1 MFNNLIE
8 SKAKKSKS
16 AGGTVMS
23 VVIHSVVA
31 LAAVYA
37 TASAGIEA
45 EKNRQENIKFIE
57 TPKAKEVE
65 VKKEEPPPPEKVAVI
80 PPPKGFQVL
89 RAPVEI
95 PIEIPKIDLS
105 RRVTNEE
112 DFSGKGVAGG
122 TATGVVGGKP
132 IDLTS
137 NQTYFS
143 FQVEKQVEP
152 IASTQQV
159 AFPEALRSSG
169 VGGEVTGQFVVDTL
183 GKVEPGS
190 FKVLKATNDMF
201 AAAVRSHL
209 PRMRCYPA
217 EVGGRKVRQLVQQGF
232 VFNIQ
237 N

>member
-8 SKAKKSKS
+8 SKAKKDKKA
-16 AGGTVMS
+16 AGTMMS
-23 VVIHSVVA
+23 VVLHSGFI
-31 LAAVYA
+31 LLAVYA

-45 EKNRQENIKFIE
+45 EKTRQENIKFVE

-65 VKKEEPPPPEKVAVI
+65 VKKEEPPPPEKVAVV

-105 RRVTNEE
+105 KRVTNEE

-122 TATGVVGGKP
+122 TATGVAGGKP
-132 IDLTS
+132 IDLSS

-152 IASTQQV
+152 ISSTQQV

-169 VGGEVTGQFVVDTL
+169 VGGDVAAQFVVDTL
-183 GKVEPGS
+183 CRVEPGS
-190 FKVLKATNDMF
+190 FKVLKASNDLF

-209 PRMRCYPA
+209 PRMRFHPA

>member
-8 SKAKKSKS
+8 SKARKNRS

-23 VVIHSVVA
+23 VIIHSVIAV
-31 LAAVYA
+31 AAVYA

-57 TPKAKEVE
+57 TPKPKVE

-122 TATGVVGGKP
+122 TATGVVGGRP
-132 IDLTS
+132 IDLTN

-152 IASTQQV
+152 ISSTQQV

-169 VGGEVTGQFVVDTL
+169 VGGEVAAQFVVDTL
-183 GKVEPGS
+183 GRVESGS
-190 FKVLKATNDMF
+190 FKVLKATNDLF

-209 PRMRCYPA
+209 PRMRFYPA
-217 EVGGRKVRQLVQQGF
+217 EVGGRKVRQLVQQAF

>member
-16 AGGTVMS
+16 AGGTIMS
-23 VVIHSVVA
+23 VVIHSLVA
-31 LAAVYA
+31 VAAVYA

-45 EKNRQENIKFIE
+45 EKNRQENIKFVE

-65 VKKEEPPPPEKVAVI
+65 VKKEEPPPPEKIAVI

-122 TATGVVGGKP
+122 TATGVAGGRP
-132 IDLTS
+132 IDLNS

-169 VGGEVTGQFVVDTL
+169 VNGEVSAQFVVDTL
-183 GKVEPGS
+183 GRIETGS

-209 PRMRCYPA
+209 PRMRFYPA

-232 VFNIQ
+232 IFNIQ

>member
-1 MFNNLIE
+1 MFNHLIE
-8 SKAKKSKS
+8 SQPKRKKS
-16 AGGTVMS
+16 ATGTIMS
-23 VVIHSVVA
+23 IVLHSLVA
-31 LAAVYA
+31 VAAVYA
-37 TASAGIEA
+37 TASAGLDA
-45 EKNRQENIKFIE
+45 EKDRQENIKFVE

-65 VKKEEPPPPEKVAVI
+65 VKKEEPPPPEKIAVV

-95 PIEIPKIDLS
+95 PIDIPKIDLS

-122 TATGVVGGKP
+122 TATGVVGGRP

-152 IASTQQV
+152 IGSTQQV
-159 AFPEALRSSG
+159 AFPEALRSTG
-169 VGGEVTGQFVVDTL
+169 TGGEVGAQFVVDTL
-183 GKVEPGS
+183 GRIETGS
-190 FKVLKATNDMF
+190 FKVLKATNDLF
-201 AAAVRSHL
+201 ASAVRSHL
-209 PRMRCYPA
+209 PRMRFYPA
-217 EVGGRKVRQLVQQGF
+217 EVGGRKVRQLVQQNF

>member
-1 MFNNLIE
+1 MFNQLIE
-8 SKAKKSKS
+8 SRPQRKKSATGAIMSIVLHS
-16 AGGTVMS
+16 A
-23 VVIHSVVA
+23 VA
-31 LAAVYA
+31 LGAVYA

-45 EKNRQENIKFIE
+45 EKNRQENIKFVE
-57 TPKAKEVE
+57 TPKAKEV
-65 VKKEEPPPPEKVAVI
+65 VKKEEPPPPEKVAVV

-95 PIEIPKIDLS
+95 PIEIPKIDLT

-132 IDLTS
+132 IDLNS

-152 IASTQQV
+152 IGSTQQV
-159 AFPEALRSSG
+159 AFPEALRSTG
-169 VGGEVTGQFVVDTL
+169 TGGEVGAQFVVDTL
-183 GKVEPGS
+183 GRVETGS
-190 FKVLKATNDMF
+190 FKVLKATNDLF
-201 AAAVRSHL
+201 ASAVRSHL
-209 PRMRCYPA
+209 PRMRFYPA
-217 EVGGRKVRQLVQQGF
+217 EVGGRKVRQLVQQNF

>member
-1 MFNNLIE
+1 MFNRLIE
-8 SKAKKSKS
+8 SRPEKKRA
-16 AGGTVMS
+16 AGGTLMS
-23 VVIHSVVA
+23 VIIHSAIA

-45 EKNRQENIKFIE
+45 EKSRQENIKFIE

-65 VKKEEPPPPEKVAVI
+65 VKKEEPPPPDKIAVM

-89 RAPVEI
+89 RAPLEI

-122 TATGVVGGKP
+122 TASGVVGGKP

-152 IASTQQV
+152 ISSTQQV
-159 AFPEALRSSG
+159 GFPEALRSSG
-169 VGGEVTGQFVVDTL
+169 VGGEVSAQFVVDTL
-183 GKVEPGS
+183 GRIESGS
-190 FKVLKATNDMF
+190 FKVLKASNDLF
-201 AAAVRSHL
+201 ASAVRSHL
-209 PRMRCYPA
+209 PRMRFYPA
-217 EVGGRKVRQLVQQGF
+217 EVGGRKVRQLVQQAF

>member
-1 MFNNLIE
+1 MFNTLIE
-8 SKAKKSKS
+8 SKPKKDRK

-23 VVIHSVVA
+23 VVLHSVVA
-31 LAAVYA
+31 VLAVYA

-45 EKNRQENIKFIE
+45 EKSRQENIKFIE

-95 PIEIPKIDLS
+95 PIEIPEVDLS
-105 RRVTNEE
+105 KRVTREE

-122 TATGVVGGKP
+122 TATGVVGGRP

-152 IASTQQV
+152 IPSTQQV
-159 AFPEALRSSG
+159 AYPEVLRASG
-169 VGGEVTGQFVVDTL
+169 IGGTVQAQFVVDTL
-183 GKVEPGS
+183 GRIESGS
-190 FKVLKATNDMF
+190 FKVLDKSNDAF

-209 PRMRCYPA
+209 PRMRFHAA
-217 EVGGRKVRQLVQQGF
+217 EVAGRKVRQLVQQQF

>member
-8 SKAKKSKS
+8 SRPEKKRA
-16 AGGTVMS
+16 AGGTLMS
-23 VVIHSVVA
+23 VIIHSAVA
-31 LAAVYA
+31 LGAVYA

-45 EKNRQENIKFIE
+45 EKSRQENIKFIE

-65 VKKEEPPPPEKVAVI
+65 VKKDEPPPPEKIAVV

-89 RAPVEI
+89 RAPLEI

-122 TATGVVGGKP
+122 TATGVAGGRP

-152 IASTQQV
+152 ISSTQQV

-169 VGGEVTGQFVVDTL
+169 VGGEVQAQFVVDTL
-183 GKVEPGS
+183 GRIEAGS
-190 FKVLKATNDMF
+190 FKVQKSSNDLF
-201 AAAVRSHL
+201 ASAVRSHL
-209 PRMRCYPA
+209 PRMRFYPA
-217 EVGGRKVRQLVQQGF
+217 EVGGRKVRQLVQQSF

>member
-8 SKAKKSKS
+8 SKARKDKK

-23 VVIHSVVA
+23 VVLHSA
-31 LAAVYA
+31 FILLAVYA

-45 EKNRQENIKFIE
+45 EKSRQENIKFIE

-65 VKKEEPPPPEKVAVI
+65 VKKEEPPPPEKIAVV

-95 PIEIPKIDLS
+95 PIDIPKIDLT

-122 TATGVVGGKP
+122 TATGVAGGKP
-132 IDLTS
+132 IDLNS

-152 IASTQQV
+152 ISNTQQV

-169 VGGEVTGQFVVDTL
+169 VGGEVQAQFVVDTL
-183 GKVEPGS
+183 GRIESGS
-190 FKVLKATNDMF
+190 FKVQKTTNDLF
-201 AAAVRSHL
+201 AAAVRSHV
-209 PRMRCYPA
+209 PRMRFYPA
-217 EVGGRKVRQLVQQGF
+217 EVGGRKVRQLVQQAF

>member
-8 SKAKKSKS
+8 SKARKSKS
-16 AGGTVMS
+16 AGGTIMS

-45 EKNRQENIKFIE
+45 EKSRQENIKFIE

-65 VKKEEPPPPEKVAVI
+65 VKKEEPPPPEKIAVI

-122 TATGVVGGKP
+122 TATGVVGGRP

-183 GKVEPGS
+183 GRVEPGS

-201 AAAVRSHL
+201 ASAVRSHL
-209 PRMRCYPA
+209 PRMRFYPA

>member
-8 SKAKKSKS
+8 SKAKKNKS
-16 AGGTVMS
+16 AGGTIMS
-23 VVIHSVVA
+23 VVIHSLVA
-31 LAAVYA
+31 VAAIYA

-65 VKKEEPPPPEKVAVI
+65 VKKEEPPPPEKIAVI

-122 TATGVVGGKP
+122 TATGVVGGRP

-183 GKVEPGS
+183 GRVETGS

-201 AAAVRSHL
+201 ASAVRSHL
-209 PRMRCYPA
+209 PRMRFYPA

>member
-8 SKAKKSKS
+8 SKAQKSKS
-16 AGGTVMS
+16 AGGTIMS
-23 VVIHSVVA
+23 VVIHSLVA
-31 LAAVYA
+31 VAAVYA

-45 EKNRQENIKFIE
+45 EKNRQENIKFVE

-65 VKKEEPPPPEKVAVI
+65 VKKEEPPPPEKIAVI

-105 RRVTNEE
+105 RRVTNED

-169 VGGEVTGQFVVDTL
+169 VGGEVSAQFVVDTL
-183 GKVEPGS
+183 GRIETGS
-190 FKVLKATNDMF
+190 FKVLKASNDMF

-209 PRMRCYPA
+209 PRMRFYPA

-232 VFNIQ
+232 IFNIQ

>member
-1 MFNNLIE
+1 MFNRLIE
-8 SKAKKSKS
+8 SQPQKKKG
-16 AGGTVMS
+16 ATGTIMS
-23 VVIHSVVA
+23 IAIHTLVGV
-31 LAAVYA
+31 AAVVA

-65 VKKEEPPPPEKVAVI
+65 VKKEEPPPPEKVAVV

-122 TATGVVGGKP
+122 TATGVAGGKP
-132 IDLTS
+132 IDLTG

-169 VGGEVTGQFVVDTL
+169 VGGEVGAQFVVDTL
-183 GKVEPGS
+183 GRVEPGS
-190 FKVLKATNDMF
+190 FKVLKTSNELF
-201 AAAVRSHL
+201 SAAVRSHL
-209 PRMRCYPA
+209 PRMRFYPA
-217 EVGGRKVRQLVQQGF
+217 EVGGRKVRQLVQQAF

>member
-8 SKAKKSKS
+8 SKAKRNRG
-16 AGGTVMS
+16 AGGTIMS
-23 VVIHSVVA
+23 VIIHSVVA

-65 VKKEEPPPPEKVAVI
+65 VKKEEPPPPEKIAVI

-112 DFSGKGVAGG
+112 DFTGKGVAGG
-122 TATGVVGGKP
+122 TATGVIGGKP

-152 IASTQQV
+152 ISSTQQV
-159 AFPEALRSSG
+159 AFPEGLRSSG
-169 VGGEVTGQFVVDTL
+169 VGGEVAAQFVVDTL
-183 GKVEPGS
+183 GRVESGS
-190 FKVLKATNDMF
+190 FKVLKATNDLF

-209 PRMRCYPA
+209 PRMRFYPA
-217 EVGGRKVRQLVQQGF
+217 EVGGRKVRQLVQQAF

>member
-8 SKAKKSKS
+8 SKAKKSKA

-65 VKKEEPPPPEKVAVI
+65 VKKEEPPPPEKVAVV

-105 RRVTNEE
+105 RRVTNED

-152 IASTQQV
+152 IGSTQQV
-159 AFPEALRSSG
+159 AFPEALRATG
-169 VGGEVTGQFVVDTL
+169 VGGEVTAQFVVDTL
-183 GKVEPGS
+183 GKVETSS

-209 PRMRCYPA
+209 PRMRFYPA

>member
-1 MFNNLIE
+1 MFNRLIE
-8 SKAKKSKS
+8 SQPQRKKG
-16 AGGTVMS
+16 ATGTVMS
-23 VVIHSVVA
+23 VLIHSLVA
-31 LAAVYA
+31 VAAVYA
-37 TASAGIEA
+37 TASAGLEA
-45 EKNRQENIKFIE
+45 EKDRQENIKFIE

-65 VKKEEPPPPEKVAVI
+65 VKQEEPPPPEKIAVI

-105 RRVTNEE
+105 RRATNEE

-122 TATGVVGGKP
+122 TATGVVGGRP

-137 NQTYFS
+137 NQTYCS

-169 VGGEVTGQFVVDTL
+169 VGGEVSAQFVVDTL
-183 GKVEPGS
+183 GRIESGS

-201 AAAVRSHL
+201 ASAVRSHL
-209 PRMRCYPA
+209 PRMRFYPA
-217 EVGGRKVRQLVQQGF
+217 EVGGRKVR
-232 VFNIQ
+232 
-237 N
+237 

>member
-1 MFNNLIE
+1 MFNRLIE
-8 SKAKKSKS
+8 SQPQKKKG
-16 AGGTVMS
+16 ATGTVMS
-23 VVIHSVVA
+23 IVIHTLVGV
-31 LAAVYA
+31 AAVFA
-37 TASAGIEA
+37 TASAGLEA
-45 EKNRQENIKFIE
+45 EKDRQENIKFIE

-65 VKKEEPPPPEKVAVI
+65 VKKEEPPPEKVAVV

-95 PIEIPKIDLS
+95 PIEIPKIDLT

-122 TATGVVGGKP
+122 TATGVAGGKP

-169 VGGEVTGQFVVDTL
+169 VGGEVGAQFVVDTL
-183 GKVEPGS
+183 GRVEPGS
-190 FKVLKATNDMF
+190 FKVLKTTNELF
-201 AAAVRSHL
+201 SAAVRSHL
-209 PRMRCYPA
+209 PRMRFYPA
-217 EVGGRKVRQLVQQGF
+217 EVGGRKVRQLVQQAF

>member
-8 SKAKKSKS
+8 SSGKKDRK
-16 AGGTVMS
+16 AGGTLLS
-23 VVIHSVVA
+23 VVLHSA
-31 LAAVYA
+31 FILLAVYA
-37 TASAGIEA
+37 TASAGLEA
-45 EKNRQENIKFIE
+45 EKDRQENIKFIE

-65 VKKEEPPPPEKVAVI
+65 VKKEEPPPPEKIAVI

-105 RRVTNEE
+105 RRVTNED

-122 TATGVVGGKP
+122 TATGVAGGRP

-169 VGGEVTGQFVVDTL
+169 VGGEVQARFVVDTL
-183 GKVEPGS
+183 GRVESGS
-190 FKVLKATNDMF
+190 FKVDKTTNDLF
-201 AAAVRSHL
+201 AAAVRSHI
-209 PRMRCYPA
+209 PRMRFYPA
-217 EVGGRKVRQLVQQGF
+217 EVGGRKVRQLVQQSF

>member
-1 MFNNLIE
+1 MFDNLIE
-8 SKAKKSKS
+8 SKPQKKKRS
-16 AGGTVMS
+16 AGTLMS
-23 VVIHSVVA
+23 VVIHSA
-31 LAAVYA
+31 LALGAVYA

-45 EKNRQENIKFIE
+45 EKSRQENIKFIE

-65 VKKEEPPPPEKVAVI
+65 VKKEEPPPPDKIAVV

-89 RAPVEI
+89 RAPLEI

-122 TATGVVGGKP
+122 TATGVAGGKP
-132 IDLTS
+132 IDLTG

-152 IASTQQV
+152 ISSTQQV
-159 AFPEALRSSG
+159 AFPEALRATG
-169 VGGEVTGQFVVDTL
+169 IGGEVGAQFVVDTL
-183 GKVEPGS
+183 GRVESGS
-190 FKVLKATNDMF
+190 FKVLKSSNDLF
-201 AAAVRSHL
+201 SAAVRGHV
-209 PRMRCYPA
+209 PRMRFYPA
-217 EVGGRKVRQLVQQGF
+217 EVGGRKVRQLVQQAF

>member
-1 MFNNLIE
+1 MFNRLIE
-8 SKAKKSKS
+8 SQPQKKKG
-16 AGGTVMS
+16 AVGTLMS

-31 LAAVYA
+31 LGAVYA

-45 EKNRQENIKFIE
+45 EKNRQENIKFVE
-57 TPKAKEVE
+57 TPKPKEVE
-65 VKKEEPPPPEKVAVI
+65 VKKEEPPPPDKIVVV

-95 PIEIPKIDLS
+95 PIEIPKIDLT
-105 RRVTNEE
+105 RRVTNED

-122 TATGVVGGKP
+122 TAAGVAGGKP

-152 IASTQQV
+152 IGSTQQV

-169 VGGEVTGQFVVDTL
+169 VGGDVQAQFVVDTL
-183 GKVEPGS
+183 GRVETGS
-190 FKVLKATNDMF
+190 FKVLKASNDLF
-201 AAAVRSHL
+201 GSAVRSHL
-209 PRMRCYPA
+209 PRMRFYPA
-217 EVGGRKVRQLVQQGF
+217 EVGGRKVRQLVQQNF

>member
-8 SKAKKSKS
+8 SKAKKNKS

-23 VVIHSVVA
+23 VLIHSLVA
-31 LAAVYA
+31 VAAVYA

-45 EKNRQENIKFIE
+45 EKNRQENIKFVE
-57 TPKAKEVE
+57 TPKPKEVE
-65 VKKEEPPPPEKVAVI
+65 VKEEPPPPEKVAVI

-105 RRVTNEE
+105 RRATNEE

-122 TATGVVGGKP
+122 TASGVVGGRP
-132 IDLTS
+132 IDLNS

-169 VGGEVTGQFVVDTL
+169 VGGEVSAQFVVDTL
-183 GKVEPGS
+183 GRIETGS

-201 AAAVRSHL
+201 ASAVRSHL
-209 PRMRCYPA
+209 PRMRFYPA

>member
-8 SKAKKSKS
+8 SKAQRSKS
-16 AGGTVMS
+16 AGGTIMS

-65 VKKEEPPPPEKVAVI
+65 VKKEEPPPPEKIAVI

-122 TATGVVGGKP
+122 TATGVVGGRP

-183 GKVEPGS
+183 GRVEPGS

-201 AAAVRSHL
+201 ASAVRSHL
-209 PRMRCYPA
+209 PRMRFYPA

>member
-8 SKAKKSKS
+8 SQPKKQKT
-16 AGGTVMS
+16 AAGTVMS
-23 VVIHSVVA
+23 VVLHSA
-31 LAAVYA
+31 LGLLAVYA

-45 EKNRQENIKFIE
+45 EKSRQENIKFIE
-57 TPKAKEVE
+57 TPKVKEVE
-65 VKKEEPPPPEKVAVI
+65 VKKEEPPPPDKVAVV

-89 RAPVEI
+89 RAPVDI

-105 RRVTNEE
+105 KRVTNEE

-122 TATGVVGGKP
+122 TASGVAGGKP
-132 IDLTS
+132 IDLNS

-152 IASTQQV
+152 IGSTQQV
-159 AFPEALRSSG
+159 AFPEALRASG
-169 VGGEVTGQFVVDTL
+169 VGGEVSAQFVVDTT
-183 GKVEPGS
+183 GRIESGS
-190 FKVLKATNDMF
+190 FKVLKASNDLF
-201 AAAVRSHL
+201 ASAVRSHI
-209 PRMRCYPA
+209 PRMRFYPA
-217 EVGGRKVRQLVQQGF
+217 EVAGRKVRQLVQQQF

>member
-8 SKAKKSKS
+8 SKAKKDKK
-16 AGGTVMS
+16 AGGTVLS
-23 VVIHSVVA
+23 VA
-31 LAAVYA
+31 LHSAVIMLAVYA
-37 TASAGIEA
+37 TASAGLEA
-45 EKNRQENIKFIE
+45 EKDRQENIKFIE

-65 VKKEEPPPPEKVAVI
+65 VKKEEPPPPEKIAVI

-95 PIEIPKIDLS
+95 PIEIPKIDLT

-122 TATGVVGGKP
+122 TATGVVGGRP

-152 IASTQQV
+152 IPSTQQV

-183 GKVEPGS
+183 GRVEPGS

-201 AAAVRSHL
+201 ASAVRSHL
-209 PRMRCYPA
+209 PRMRFYPA

>member
-8 SKAKKSKS
+8 SKARKDKR
-16 AGGTVMS
+16 AGGTVLS
-23 VVIHSVVA
+23 VVLHSAVI
-31 LAAVYA
+31 LLAVYA
-37 TASAGIEA
+37 TASAGLEA
-45 EKNRQENIKFIE
+45 EKDRQENIKFIE

-65 VKKEEPPPPEKVAVI
+65 VKKEEPPPPEKIAVI

-122 TATGVVGGKP
+122 TATGVVGGRP
-132 IDLTS
+132 IDLTN

-169 VGGEVTGQFVVDTL
+169 VGGEVSAQFVVDTL
-183 GKVEPGS
+183 GRIENGS

-201 AAAVRSHL
+201 ASAVRSHL
-209 PRMRCYPA
+209 PRMRFYPA

>member
-8 SKAKKSKS
+8 SQAKKDKK

-23 VVIHSVVA
+23 VVLHSGFI
-31 LAAVYA
+31 LLAVYA

-45 EKNRQENIKFIE
+45 EKSRQENIKFIE
-57 TPKAKEVE
+57 TPKAKEV
-65 VKKEEPPPPEKVAVI
+65 VKKEEPPPPEKVAVV

-95 PIEIPKIDLS
+95 PIEIPKIDLT

-122 TATGVVGGKP
+122 TATGVAGGKP

-152 IASTQQV
+152 ISSTQQV

-169 VGGEVTGQFVVDTL
+169 VGGEVQAQFVVDTL
-183 GKVEPGS
+183 GRIESGS
-190 FKVLKATNDMF
+190 FKVQKASNDLF
-201 AAAVRSHL
+201 ASAVRSHL
-209 PRMRCYPA
+209 PRMRFYPA
-217 EVGGRKVRQLVQQGF
+217 EVGGRKVRQLVQQNF